1 MRADLSVLLVDDSKT
16 QLSHGQSLLQQLG
29 FSRIQ
34 VASNGRDA
42 LRLMAAV
49 GAPDILLTDLEM
61 PDIDG
66 VELLRVVAEQ
76 NLAKAVLIVS
86 SHESAILTSVDDMA
100 RQCGLRVLGV
110 VQKPLA
116 LANLRTTLE
125 RFELPADVADE
136 SPPTLALSVA
146 DIRRGV
152 ASREFVLHYQPKVTT
167 TGGVLKGAEALVR
180 WQHPQY
186 GLLSPVS
193 FIPLAE
199 QSGAIDEL
207 TDCLLDLALMQ
218 LQAWHARG
226 LAIAVAVNLSA
237 RSLSRLDLADRIAA
251 SAAAVR
257 VEPRFLVL
265 EITETALMADLAM
278 SLETLARLRLKGF
291 SLSIDD
297 FGTGFSSLQQLSRV
311 PATEVKIDRSLVHGA
326 ADNPTM
332 QALLKNIIDMVK
344 KLKMKSLGEGPDNE
358 ADWRLLRDLGCD
370 MAQGYYVAKPM
381 PAGKL
386 VEWLKHGTKHLRLA
400 SGPTA
405 RH

>member
-1 MRADLSVLLVDDSKT
+1 MRADFSVLLVDDSKT
-16 QLSHGQSLLQQLG
+16 QLAHGRSLLQQLG

-34 VASNGRDA
+34 LASNGRNA
-42 LRLMAAV
+42 LRLMAAG
-49 GAPDILLTDLEM
+49 GAPDVLVTDLEM

-76 NLAKAVLIVS
+76 RLASAVVIVS

-100 RQCGLRVLGV
+100 RQRGLRVLGV

-116 LANLRTTLE
+116 LTDLRTVLE
-125 RFELPADVADE
+125 RFESPTDIAEE
-136 SPPTLALSVA
+136 SSPMLALSAA

-152 ASREFVLHYQPKVTT
+152 ASREFILHYQPKVTT
-167 TGGVLKGAEALVR
+167 TGGVLKGVEALVR

-186 GLLSPVS
+186 GLLSPAS

-199 QSGAIDEL
+199 ESGAIDEL
-207 TDCLLDLALMQ
+207 TDYLLDLALTQ
-218 LQAWHARG
+218 LQAWHAHG
-226 LAIAVAVNLSA
+226 LAIAAAVNLSA
-237 RSLSRLDLADRIAA
+237 KSLPRLDLADQIAA
-251 SAAAVR
+251 ATAAVR

-265 EITETALMADLAM
+265 EITETALMADLAL

-326 ADNPTM
+326 AANPTM

-344 KLKMKSLGEGPDNE
+344 KLQMKSLGEGPDNE

-370 MAQGYYVAKPM
+370 MAQGYYIARPM
-381 PAGKL
+381 PADNL

-400 SGPTA
+400 SGLTG